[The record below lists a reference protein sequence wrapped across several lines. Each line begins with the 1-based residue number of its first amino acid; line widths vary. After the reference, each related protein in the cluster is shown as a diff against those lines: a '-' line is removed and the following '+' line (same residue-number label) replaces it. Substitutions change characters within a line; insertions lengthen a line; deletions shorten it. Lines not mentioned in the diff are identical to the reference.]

1 MKAKFL
7 LFSIFSVFLIL
18 NSCHKDQVSVASD
31 ICQTWEAKTF
41 ISLESVA
48 YPKNENTAIL
58 LIFKKNGTYSLKLDI
73 NSCGGNFTSGK
84 NGKLE
89 IESPACTEACCDS
102 KFSEKLATM
111 LPKVTTYEID
121 GSVLKLHI
129 PQWGYIE
136 CEIFRLSLIN
146 PNP

>member
-1 MKAKFL
+1 MKSKFL
-7 LFSIFSVFLIL
+7 LFSIFSVFLTLI
-18 NSCHKDQVSVASD
+18 SCHEDQVSVASD

-41 ISLESVA
+41 ISVESVA
-48 YPKNENTAIL
+48 YPKNEDTAIL
-58 LIFKKNGTYSLKLDI
+58 LIFRKDGTYSLKLDI

-89 IESPACTEACCDS
+89 MESPACTEACCDS

-111 LPKVTTYEID
+111 LSKVTTYEID
-121 GSVLKLHI
+121 GSVLRLHI

-136 CEIFRLSLIN
+136 CEIFSSSLIN

>member
-7 LFSIFSVFLIL
+7 LFSIFSVFLTLI
-18 NSCHKDQVSVASD
+18 SCHEDQVSVASD

-41 ISLESVA
+41 ISVESVA
-48 YPKNENTAIL
+48 YPKNEDTAIL
-58 LIFKKNGTYSLKLDI
+58 LIFRKDGSYSLKLDI

-89 IESPACTEACCDS
+89 MESPACTEACCDS

-111 LPKVTTYEID
+111 LSNVTTYEID
-121 GSVLKLHI
+121 GSVLRLHI

-136 CEIFRLSLIN
+136 CEIFSSSLIN